1 MPLDSKND
9 GKSDYGRSAC
19 GKPLYTAKPCGS
31 AWIGKPM
38 GNHYP
43 KSTEKRKGVYTK
55 KVRKLLILFV
65 VRPAGIEPAAYSLGG
80 CRSIQLSYER
90 ISISFLTQLDGC
102 QVFKSCPLLW
112 NSLDSPTLDNARA
125 GLNSI
130 RTHV

>member
-1 MPLDSKND
+1 MDRETN
-9 GKSDYGRSAC
+9 
-19 GKPLYTAKPCGS
+19 GKPL
-31 AWIGKPM
+31 
-38 GNHYP
+38 P
-43 KSTEKRKGVYTK
+43 KIDRKKKRSLHK

-90 ISISFLTQLDGC
+90 ISISSLTQLDGC